1 VTLFELSTIKSLSRL
16 LAMVFTCRACNN
28 IFQTQLGL
36 NIHVSKKHLRD
47 LEKFDHEVDLQKER
61 KRIRLED
68 PVEDWVEDDNWVED
82 DVQLD
87 LVRLGEEDQ
96 FNDWLP
102 EEEKPVFEIET
113 EDNLHFAEEEEEEQ
127 SVNDRSGGSWEGKA
141 FLIPVDQLPDPRDP
155 RMKYYVNQMHI
166 GMKYYGHQALRS
178 KTFLDFKDKVKYFI

>member
-1 VTLFELSTIKSLSRL
+1 
-16 LAMVFTCRACNN
+16 MVFTCRVCKT
-28 IFQTQLGL
+28 IFQTQRGL
-36 NIHVSKKHLRD
+36 HILHIHISKKHPSN
-47 LEKFDHEVDLQKER
+47 LEKFDHEVEER

-68 PVEDWVEDDNWVED
+68 PVEDWVEDHDDNFVED

-87 LVRLGEEDQ
+87 WERLGEEDQ

>member
-1 VTLFELSTIKSLSRL
+1 
-16 LAMVFTCRACNN
+16 MVFTCRACNN

-102 EEEKPVFEIET
+102 EEEEPVFKIET
-113 EDNLHFAEEEEEEQ
+113 EDNLYSVEEEEQ
-127 SVNDRSGGSWEGKA
+127 
-141 FLIPVDQLPDPRDP
+141 
-155 RMKYYVNQMHI
+155 
-166 GMKYYGHQALRS
+166 
-178 KTFLDFKDKVKYFI
+178 FKCK

>member
-1 VTLFELSTIKSLSRL
+1 MNYLLKVYLDLHMSSLL
-16 LAMVFTCRACNN
+16 FTCRVCKT
-28 IFQTQLGL
+28 IFQTQRGL
-36 NIHVSKKHLRD
+36 HVHITKKHPSNLD
-47 LEKFDHEVDLQKER
+47 KFDHEVDLQKER

-68 PVEDWVEDDNWVED
+68 PVEDWVEDHDDNFVED

-87 LVRLGEEDQ
+87 WERLGEEDQ

-127 SVNDRSGGSWEGKA
+127 SVNDRSGGSWDGKA

-178 KTFLDFKDKVKYFI
+178 KTFLDFKNKVKYFI